1 MSTVKDYQRIPTLYW
16 TAIQQVLYIEVLN
29 RVALDGGVHLRTSSN
44 QYEIQVAP
52 INCSPED
59 DAWDITYT
67 FLKANRL
74 TGLKADISNLKPV
87 HVATTS
93 TDPIDSGFKCA
104 VADGDLGRSFRT
116 WAHTFIPK
124 PMATESGLL
133 AASGEAESDWVKPAA
148 RFQNFQATSAAATAK
163 GTEESKGEET
173 QFNQLVA
180 VMTTQNAQNEQG
192 LAQMREAQAQTQQV
206 QA

>member
-1 MSTVKDYQRIPTLYW
+1 MP
-16 TAIQQVLYIEVLN
+16 N
-29 RVALDGGVHLRTSSN
+29 RVALLEDGAHLRTSSN

-67 FLKANRL
+67 FLKADRL
-74 TGLKADISNLKPV
+74 TGYKADISNLEPV

-93 TDPIDSGFKCA
+93 TDPIDSGFKRA

-124 PMATESGLL
+124 SMAIESGLL
-133 AASGEAESDWVKPAA
+133 AASGEAESDWVKPAE
-148 RFQNFQATSAAATAK
+148 RFANFQATSSAATAK

-173 QFNQLVA
+173 QFGQLMAVVA
-180 VMTTQNAQNEQG
+180 TQSAQNEQG
-192 LAQMREAQAQTQQV
+192 LAQMREAQAQTQQA
-206 QA
+206 QS

>member
-1 MSTVKDYQRIPTLYW
+1 M
-16 TAIQQVLYIEVLN
+16 
-29 RVALDGGVHLRTSSN
+29 ALEDGIHLRTSSTT
-44 QYEIQVAP
+44 YAIHVAS

-67 FLKANRL
+67 FLKADRL
-74 TGLKADISNLKPV
+74 TGLRADISNLEPV

-93 TDPIDSGFKCA
+93 TDPIDSGCKRA

-124 PMATESGLL
+124 AMAIESGLL

-148 RFQNFQATSAAATAK
+148 RFANFQATSAAATAK
-163 GTEESKGEET
+163 GTEESKGEESKFEQLMAVIAT
-173 QFNQLVA
+173 QS
-180 VMTTQNAQNEQG
+180 TQNEQG
-192 LAQMREAQAQTQQV
+192 LNQMREAQAQTQQAQSQIMQLMGIIFAGPRSSNV
-206 QA
+206 